1 MFNFYIIAVFT
12 SANNYFE
19 CQCNIVIMKVVKVFV
34 LWNEKCSV
42 MFWKILYDLR
52 TALNIQSNN
61 LHYYEYTVCLGRGN
75 RVTKYPKMGW
85 IISHCIC
92 VLGFFLMLN
101 GGKQQHI
108 WISTY
113 CIFLSWKK

>member
-1 MFNFYIIAVFT
+1 MSMQY
-12 SANNYFE
+12 SDKE
-19 CQCNIVIMKVVKVFV
+19 GCEGFV
-34 LWNEKCSV
+34 LWNEKYNV
-42 MFWKILYDLR
+42 MFWNILYDLR
-52 TALNIQSNN
+52 TALNIQSYN

-75 RVTKYPKMGW
+75 RVTKYSKMGW

>member
-1 MFNFYIIAVFT
+1 MSMQYSDN
-12 SANNYFE
+12 E
-19 CQCNIVIMKVVKVFV
+19 GCEGFV
-34 LWNEKCSV
+34 LWNEKCNV
-42 MFWKILYDLR
+42 MFWKMLYDLW

-75 RVTKYPKMGW
+75 RVTKYSKMGW

-101 GGKQQHI
+101 GGKQ
-108 WISTY
+108 
-113 CIFLSWKK
+113 